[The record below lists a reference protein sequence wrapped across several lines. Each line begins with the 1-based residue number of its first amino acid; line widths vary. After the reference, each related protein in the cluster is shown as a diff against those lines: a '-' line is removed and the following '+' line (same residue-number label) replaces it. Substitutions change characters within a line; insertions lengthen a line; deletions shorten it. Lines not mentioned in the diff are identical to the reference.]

1 MNKKDA
7 PIGLVLLLELGLT
20 ASYPKFQYWWSSL
33 KSQLFVSHP
42 DLTKIFAPTTLV
54 PLIILVSL
62 GRIIWRV
69 DIGNRSRDWK
79 IGLFF
84 LACAVIA
91 TPAVVYQRY
100 MVSDNGK
107 VADVEDIGVIATAKP
122 ASYYTLKRGFID
134 KTHAVS
140 YWKAADDDLR
150 MSIVAPIRVSE
161 SDTSQ
166 TIVPAWIGAQY
177 QYTITDKTA
186 LVRAQDKYDFYTKAL
201 DDFSAKDLAHVACL
215 RRIIDPDS
223 VKAYLHAIQKS
234 PLVSAT
240 NPPMI
245 FGVVSEPV
253 SRRDATLLAWTVL
266 AGVLGAA
273 VWVLS
278 LKALAGPKTAESWE
292 PQ

>member
-7 PIGLVLLLELGLT
+7 PIGLVLILELGFT
-20 ASYPKFQYWWSSL
+20 ASYPKFHYWWSSF
-33 KSQLFVSHP
+33 KPQLFATHP
-42 DLTKIFAPTTLV
+42 DLIKTFAPTALAL
-54 PLIILVSL
+54 LILLVSL
-62 GRIIWRV
+62 GRIIWRL
-69 DIGNRSRDWK
+69 DIGHRSRDWK

-84 LACAVIA
+84 LACAVIS
-91 TPAVVYQRY
+91 TPAIVYQKY

-107 VADVEDIGVIATAKP
+107 VADVADIGVIATAKP
-122 ASYYTLKRGFID
+122 ASYYALRRGFID
-134 KTHAVS
+134 KAHAVS
-140 YWKAADDDLR
+140 YWAAASDDLR

-186 LVRAQDKYDFYTKAL
+186 LVRAQDKYDFYMKAL
-201 DDFSAKDLAHVACL
+201 DDFSAKDLAHVAYI
-215 RRIIDPDS
+215 RRAIDQDS
-223 VKAYLHAIQKS
+223 VKAYLRAMHKS
-234 PLVSAT
+234 PLLSAT

-278 LKALAGPKTAESWE
+278 LKALTRPKTVEPSE